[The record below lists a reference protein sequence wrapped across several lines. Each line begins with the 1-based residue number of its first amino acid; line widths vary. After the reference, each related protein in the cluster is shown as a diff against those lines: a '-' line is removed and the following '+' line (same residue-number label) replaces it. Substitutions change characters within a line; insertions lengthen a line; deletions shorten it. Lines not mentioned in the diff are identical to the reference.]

1 MTLLSVICV
10 PSFENSSASENEF
23 VLSCNM
29 LCGGNIKIFFS
40 FFLFFHLFLVMIAS
54 ESAVLPV

>member
-1 MTLLSVICV
+1 MILLSVICV

-29 LCGGNIKIFFS
+29 LCGGNIKILS
-40 FFLFFHLFLVMIAS
+40 FFPSFYIL
-54 ESAVLPV
+54 